1 MLPKSTQL
9 YSYSI
14 RFNVIISDDL
24 SDWWRKAPL
33 YPAIL
38 LSTG

>member
-1 MLPKSTQL
+1 MLSKSMQL
-9 YSYSI
+9 YSYTI
-14 RFNVIISDDL
+14 RFNVISDDL

-33 YPAIL
+33 HPTIL